1 MNPTTRRDF
10 LKASGSLVV
19 SVSLPGAIATA
30 MSQGISTTA
39 TIGGKPPLM
48 PDQLDSWLAVLP
60 DGSVTAF
67 FGKMDMGQGVDVVI
81 AQIVAEE
88 MDVAFD
94 KVSVV
99 MGDTATSC
107 NQGGASGSTGT
118 QLGGMALRQA
128 AVEARR
134 VLVEMAAKKIGYPAE
149 QLVVENGVVMV
160 PSLPR
165 TRVSYGELI
174 GGQHFN
180 HKIEWN
186 KRYGN
191 PLALKA
197 GARAKDPSQHKVV
210 GKTFPQK

>member
-19 SVSLPGAIATA
+19 SVSIPGAIATA
-30 MSQGISTTA
+30 MSQGITTSA
-39 TIGGKPPLM
+39 TLGAKPPLT
-48 PDQLDSWLAVLP
+48 PDELDSWIAVLP

-88 MDVAFD
+88 LDVAFE
-94 KVSVV
+94 KVNVV
-99 MGDTATSC
+99 MGDTAYTC

-134 VLVEMAAKKIGYPAE
+134 VLVEMAAKRIGVPAE
-149 QLVVENGVVMV
+149 QLTVEDGVVMV
-160 PSLPR
+160 PNYPR

-180 HKIEWN
+180 RKIEWN

-197 GARAKDPSQHKVV
+197 QALGRPASGPALPAHGRR
-210 GKTFPQK
+210 